1 MVKLLKKSTL
11 NASVFINFNMKN
23 KQKEKAEDKYLME
36 ELNIDKDA
44 LKQLKKKLAK
54 VAPRSERGVET
65 LFRLLSKN
73 QYTLNTMID
82 TKSNILISINAL
94 ILSLI
99 LGTVM
104 SQLSNDPHLIFPI
117 VMILFTNLASI
128 TFAILATRPE
138 LVHGKNET
146 KNLMFYGNFQDME
159 EDEYVENITNLM
171 NEGDELYKTIAKDT
185 YHLGKTIDRKFKLL
199 RKSFNIFLIGI
210 ILSVIAFV
218 LCHALFGGLM

>member
-1 MVKLLKKSTL
+1 MSDKL
-11 NASVFINFNMKN
+11 
-23 KQKEKAEDKYLME
+23 KEKAANKYLME

-104 SQLSNDPHLIFPI
+104 SQLSNDPHLIYPI
-117 VMILFTNLASI
+117 IMILFTNLISI
-128 TFAILATRPE
+128 TFAVFATRPE
-138 LVHGKNET
+138 LIHGNNEKT
-146 KNLMFYGNFQDME
+146 KNLMFYGNFQDMD
-159 EDEYVENITNLM
+159 EDEYVSNITNLM
-171 NEGDELYKTIAKDT
+171 NEG
-185 YHLGKTIDRKFKLL
+185 
-199 RKSFNIFLIGI
+199 
-210 ILSVIAFV
+210 
-218 LCHALFGGLM
+218 

>member
-1 MVKLLKKSTL
+1 MSDKR
-11 NASVFINFNMKN
+11 
-23 KQKEKAEDKYLME
+23 KEKAEDQYLME
-36 ELNIDKDA
+36 GLNVDKDA

-104 SQLSNDPHLIFPI
+104 SQLSTDPHLIFPI
-117 VMILFTNLASI
+117 VMMLFTNLASI
-128 TFAILATRPE
+128 AFAIFATRPE
-138 LVHGKNET
+138 LVHGKREA

-159 EDEYVENITNLM
+159 EDEYISKVTNLM
-171 NEGDELYKTIAKDT
+171 NEGDELYKTIATDT

-210 ILSVIAFV
+210 ILSVIAFIG
-218 LCHALFGGLM
+218 CHALFGGLI

>member
-1 MVKLLKKSTL
+1 MSDKL
-11 NASVFINFNMKN
+11 
-23 KQKEKAEDKYLME
+23 KEKAENKYLME
-36 ELNIDKDA
+36 ELNIDKET

-104 SQLSNDPHLIFPI
+104 SQLSNDPHLIYPI
-117 VMILFTNLASI
+117 IMILFTNLISI
-128 TFAILATRPE
+128 TFAVFATRPE
-138 LVHGKNET
+138 LIHGDNEKT

-159 EDEYVENITNLM
+159 EDEYVSNITNLM

-210 ILSVIAFV
+210 ILSVIAFIA
-218 LCHALFGGLM
+218 CHALFGGLI

>member
-1 MVKLLKKSTL
+1 MSDKL
-11 NASVFINFNMKN
+11 
-23 KQKEKAEDKYLME
+23 KEKAENKYLME

-54 VAPRSERGVET
+54 VSPRSERGVET

-104 SQLSNDPHLIFPI
+104 SQLNTDPHLIYPVI
-117 VMILFTNLASI
+117 MILFTNLGSI
-128 TFAILATRPE
+128 AYAIFATRPE
-138 LVHGKNET
+138 LVHGKSEA
-146 KNLMFYGNFQDME
+146 KNLMFYGNFHDME
-159 EDEYVENITNLM
+159 ESEYVENVTSLM

-185 YHLGKTIDRKFKLL
+185 YHLGKTMDRKFKLL

-210 ILSVIAFV
+210 ILSVLAFIG
-218 LCHALFGGLM
+218 CHALFGGHL

>member
-1 MVKLLKKSTL
+1 MNDKL
-11 NASVFINFNMKN
+11 
-23 KQKEKAEDKYLME
+23 KEKAEDKYLME
-36 ELNIDKDA
+36 ELNIDKEA

-54 VAPRSERGVET
+54 VEPRSERGVET

-104 SQLSNDPHLIFPI
+104 SQLDTDPHLIYPVI
-117 VMILFTNLASI
+117 MLLFTNLASI
-128 TFAILATRPE
+128 AYAIFATRPE
-138 LVHGKNET
+138 LVHGKSET
-146 KNLMFYGNFQDME
+146 RNLMFYGNFQDME
-159 EDEYVENITNLM
+159 ESEYVNNITNLM

-185 YHLGKTIDRKFKLL
+185 YYLGKTIDRKFKLL
-199 RKSFNIFLIGI
+199 RKSFTIFLIGI
-210 ILSVIAFV
+210 ILSVIAFIG
-218 LCHALFGGLM
+218 CHALFGNLI

>member
-1 MVKLLKKSTL
+1 MSNKLKD
-11 NASVFINFNMKN
+11 
-23 KQKEKAEDKYLME
+23 KAENKYLME
-36 ELNIDKDA
+36 ELNIDKDT

-65 LFRLLSKN
+65 LFKLLSKN

-104 SQLSNDPHLIFPI
+104 SQLSNDPHLIYPI
-117 VMILFTNLASI
+117 IMILFTNLISI
-128 TFAILATRPE
+128 TFAVFATRPE
-138 LVHGKNET
+138 LIHGNNQKT
-146 KNLMFYGNFQDME
+146 KNLMFYGNFQGME
-159 EDEYVENITNLM
+159 EDEYVSNITNLM

-210 ILSVIAFV
+210 ILSVIAFIA
-218 LCHALFGGLM
+218 CHALFGGLI

>member
-1 MVKLLKKSTL
+1 MSDKT
-11 NASVFINFNMKN
+11 
-23 KQKEKAEDKYLME
+23 KEKAEDNYLMD
-36 ELNIDKDA
+36 ELNIDKEA

-104 SQLSNDPHLIFPI
+104 SQLGTDPHLIYPVI
-117 VMILFTNLASI
+117 MMLFTNLASI
-128 TFAILATRPE
+128 AFAIFATRPE
-138 LVHGKNET
+138 LVHGKSEA

-159 EDEYVENITNLM
+159 ESEYVTKITNLM

-185 YHLGKTIDRKFKLL
+185 YYLGKTIDRKFKLL
-199 RKSFNIFLIGI
+199 RKSFNIFLVGI
-210 ILSVIAFV
+210 ILSVIAFIG
-218 LCHALFGGLM
+218 CHALFGGFI

>member
-1 MVKLLKKSTL
+1 MADKSKDKL
-11 NASVFINFNMKN
+11 
-23 KQKEKAEDKYLME
+23 KEKAEDKYLMA

-65 LFRLLSKN
+65 LFKLLSKN

-104 SQLSNDPHLIFPI
+104 GQLHNDPHLIYPI
-117 VMILFTNLASI
+117 IMILVTNLASI
-128 TFAILATRPE
+128 TFAVFATRPE
-138 LVHGKNET
+138 LVHGKSDA

-159 EDEYVENITNLM
+159 EDAYVDSITNLM

-199 RKSFNIFLIGI
+199 RKSFHIFLIGI

-218 LCHALFGGLM
+218 GCHVFFGGLM

>member
-1 MVKLLKKSTL
+1 MGDKS
-11 NASVFINFNMKN
+11 
-23 KQKEKAEDKYLME
+23 KEKAEDKYLME

-44 LKQLKKKLAK
+44 LKQLKKKLSK
-54 VAPRSERGVET
+54 ISPRSERGVET
-65 LFRLLSKN
+65 LFKLLSKN

-104 SQLSNDPHLIFPI
+104 NQLSNDPHLIYPI
-117 VMILFTNLASI
+117 IMILFTNLASI
-128 TFAILATRPE
+128 TFAIFATRPE
-138 LVHGKNET
+138 LVHGKSDA

-159 EDEYVENITNLM
+159 EDEYVSNITNLM

-210 ILSVIAFV
+210 ILSVIAFIG
-218 LCHALFGGLM
+218 CHALFGGLI